1 VLYTLVGAD
10 ESPEFVRQN
19 TLIRDAWGKKAVPV
33 CEAIEGHNHFSLL
46 EDLTAPWKR
55 LHQLASQMVMKA

>member
-1 VLYTLVGAD
+1 
-10 ESPEFVRQN
+10 
-19 TLIRDAWGKKAVPV
+19 V